1 MKQRPELKVVTSI
14 SLKVNFSSFGQLQ
27 IRQLFVLATKIPM
40 KKKGISPI
48 VKNYVKLKFTICNK
62 QNILRDIILY
72 LVIYAYKRSKIEIQV
87 PCEIKEPASPTTFK
101 DTKKKLRTRTIT
113 TE

>member
-1 MKQRPELKVVTSI
+1 
-14 SLKVNFSSFGQLQ
+14 
-27 IRQLFVLATKIPM
+27 M

-101 DTKKKLRTRTIT
+101 DTKKKTSDPYNYNRIIRNHTILDNINYFFCKNSRF
-113 TE
+113 EGF

>member
-40 KKKGISPI
+40 KK
-48 VKNYVKLKFTICNK
+48 KFTICNK